1 MAEAI
6 LGINPAHLELPPSNP
21 RAWVPFLRGAC
32 FLASGSASLATSDR
46 LTARIEMVQTKA
58 LLMQALTDKNQI
70 IEMAARYNNLSHKLP
85 VHTSTSQLEI
95 INGKVLS
102 ELEKATVRPD
112 KWLLYLATLTEFA
125 TTGTE
130 EASRLAGEL
139 LQVFV
144 QSNESEKDGLAAIRA
159 MVPQLISLN
168 HS

>member
-1 MAEAI
+1 
-6 LGINPAHLELPPSNP
+6 
-21 RAWVPFLRGAC
+21 
-32 FLASGSASLATSDR
+32 
-46 LTARIEMVQTKA
+46 
-58 LLMQALTDKNQI
+58 MQALTDEGQM

-95 INGKVLS
+95 INGKVLP
-102 ELEKATVRPD
+102 ELERATVRPD
-112 KWLLYLATLTEFA
+112 KWLPYLATLTEFA

-144 QSNESEKDGLAAIRA
+144 QSNESDKDGLAAIRA